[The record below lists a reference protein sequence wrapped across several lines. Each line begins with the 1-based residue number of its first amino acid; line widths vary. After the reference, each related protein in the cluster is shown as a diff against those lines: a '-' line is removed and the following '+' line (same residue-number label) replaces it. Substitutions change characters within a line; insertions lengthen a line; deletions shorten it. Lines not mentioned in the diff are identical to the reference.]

1 MDVRTDRWKENS
13 IKKDSLKYS
22 REHLWV
28 YEEGNTAWIGLSA
41 HALKM
46 LGTVVFLN
54 LPETGERYARGD
66 AFGDIESVKTVS
78 DLIAPADM
86 EILSVNDALAE
97 DAGLLDGNL
106 EQSWLAQVEFQS
118 QLEGLMDEAAYV
130 QYANQ
135 L

>member
-86 EILSVNDALAE
+86 EILSVNEALAE
-97 DAGLLDGNL
+97 DAGLLDGNM
-106 EQSWLAQVEFQS
+106 EQNWLVQARFHSQS
-118 QLEGLMDEAAYV
+118 EALMDEAAYV